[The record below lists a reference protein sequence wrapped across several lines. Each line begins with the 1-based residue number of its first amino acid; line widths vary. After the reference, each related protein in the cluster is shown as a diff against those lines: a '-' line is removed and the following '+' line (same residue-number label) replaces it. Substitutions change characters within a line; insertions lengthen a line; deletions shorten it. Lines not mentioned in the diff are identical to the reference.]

1 MSIHK
6 LQVKP
11 KVHTFDDRFSGA
23 CFTLLTNLRKKLIGV
38 IYLRTKVV
46 LVKKKNIIRINWLA
60 IS

>member
-1 MSIHK
+1 MFKSIDK

-46 LVKKKNIIRINWLA
+46 LVEKRTSLE
-60 IS
+60 

>member
-1 MSIHK
+1 MID
-6 LQVKP
+6 LV
-11 KVHTFDDRFSGA
+11 V
-23 CFTLLTNLRKKLIGV
+23 LVLLYLTNLRKKINGV